1 MRIIKIDLTEK
12 TKESTQLEK
21 LLKNKNNAKNKRILI
36 KELIQIFGYNPVEEI
51 IDILKENRLNE
62 NAKKELLNA
71 YSAKEINKKE
81 EIKNLLKILDIKN

>member
-71 YSAKEINKKE
+71 YSAKEINEKE
-81 EIKNLLKILDIKN
+81 EINNLLKILDIKN

>member
-21 LLKNKNNAKNKRILI
+21 LLKNKNNAKDKRILI

-71 YSAKEINKKE
+71 YSAKEINEKE
-81 EIKNLLKILDIKN
+81 EINNLLKILDIKN